1 MSCWKPRSI
10 TIFNKYV
17 NSGVIRITSSKFI
30 LENSHNRTDLPKF
43 YNFSYKNLYRLENTI
58 FNTNMSAT
66 PITKTVNTRRNGND
80 LKPKGEDA

>member
-17 NSGVIRITSSKFI
+17 NSVVIRITSSKFI
-30 LENSHNRTDLPKF
+30 LENSYNQTDLPKF
-43 YNFSYKNLYRLENTI
+43 YDFSYGNLYRLENSI
-58 FNTNMSAT
+58 FNTSMAAT

-80 LKPKGEDA
+80 LKPKEEEA